1 MTVAI
6 ALACFVVSLLVL
18 PLVPRQFFP
27 ASDRPELVV
36 DLTLPQN
43 ASIFASDRVAAKLDA
58 VLKGNPD
65 VASWSTYVGRGAI
78 RFYLPLNVQL
88 NNDFFAQA
96 VVIAK
101 DVAARKRLQATLEK
115 KLAEE
120 FPSVVSRV
128 SPLEL
133 GPPVGW
139 PVQYRVSGPD
149 LTEVRTIA
157 LQLGQ
162 ILGSDN
168 NLRLVNF
175 DWMEPA
181 RKVRVEI
188 DQDQARLL
196 GLNSRLLS
204 TFLNTV
210 MTGSPI
216 TQVRDDIYLVDLVAR
231 AQDEQRVSLAT
242 IQSLQVPLPSGRA
255 VPLSQI
261 ARFEYDQEYPLIWRR
276 DRVPT
281 LTVQAD
287 VIPDSTPEEA
297 VSSLQR

>member
-1 MTVAI
+1 M
-6 ALACFVVSLLVL
+6 
-18 PLVPRQFFP
+18 VPRQFFP

-43 ASIFASDRVAAKLDA
+43 VSIFASDRAAAKLDA

-65 VASWSTYVGRGAI
+65 VSSWSTYVGRGAI

-115 KLAEE
+115 TLAEE

-157 LQLGQ
+157 LQ
-162 ILGSDN
+162 
-168 NLRLVNF
+168 
-175 DWMEPA
+175 A
-181 RKVRVEI
+181 RP
-188 DQDQARLL
+188 D
-196 GLNSRLLS
+196 SRLRQQSATGKFRLDGAGAQG
-204 TFLNTV
+204 TV
-210 MTGSPI
+210 
-216 TQVRDDIYLVDLVAR
+216 
-231 AQDEQRVSLAT
+231 
-242 IQSLQVPLPSGRA
+242 
-255 VPLSQI
+255 
-261 ARFEYDQEYPLIWRR
+261 
-276 DRVPT
+276 
-281 LTVQAD
+281 
-287 VIPDSTPEEA
+287 
-297 VSSLQR
+297 